1 MTGTTIRRRPGAHH
15 GPEGDGHLGD
25 LPVLT
30 VQADGR
36 GVGEAMAPRI
46 KDASQLKGR
55 ALVLHA
61 GGDNYEDTPAPN
73 GGGGDR
79 IACGIIK

>member
-1 MTGTTIRRRPGAHH
+1 
-15 GPEGDGHLGD
+15 
-25 LPVLT
+25 
-30 VQADGR
+30 
-36 GVGEAMAPRI
+36 MAPRI